1 MSAHR
6 YVEEKGSAVMLVAML
21 AANRSAGVTPEVNLR
36 KCIKHMPPPSVNKG
50 AHSVF
55 ETQRRCHQKSKRE
68 VSMAPQKGLM
78 SSKNLKIKIILNI
91 FN

>member
-1 MSAHR
+1 MIGPSFKPHQCLLTM

-36 KCIKHMPPPSVNKG
+36 KCIKHMPPPRVNKG

-55 ETQRRCHQKSKRE
+55 ETQRRC
-68 VSMAPQKGLM
+68 PP
-78 SSKNLKIKIILNI
+78 KI
-91 FN
+91 